1 MNGLTTILAGPEKV
15 EQREYPLPDPE
26 PGEVLLE
33 TVRANVCGSEI
44 HIWRGYHPVVVPG
57 CCMGHEGVGRVLRRG
72 TGADRDF
79 AGNPLSE
86 GDLVTATYFQMCRRC
101 PECNRGDWNLCR
113 NGYQWWGSQADAD
126 PHFHGTWGTH
136 YYVHRDM
143 YLFKLPQGV
152 SPRAASSANC
162 AISQMVYS
170 VHVSGVREGETILIQ
185 GAGGL
190 GLCAAA
196 AARERGAR
204 VVVSDFAPGRLEAA
218 SRFGAHEVLNLT
230 GIETEA
236 DRLDAV
242 MAACGGAKPDVAIE
256 VTGVPAVFAE
266 GVKLV
271 RPGGRF
277 VSVGNI
283 TVGKFTEFDPGLF
296 TRSGV
301 SILSAIRYHPFFLG
315 RTLEFIGRHPQ
326 YPWESLIDADY
337 PLEQAGQ
344 ALEDSA
350 ARTVTRASFP
360 IGEGA

>member
-1 MNGLTTILAGPEKV
+1 MNGLTTILAGAEKL

-33 TVRANVCGSEI
+33 TVRANVCGSEL
-44 HIWRGYHPVVVPG
+44 HIWRGHHPVVVPG
-57 CCMGHEGVGRVLRRG
+57 CCMGHEGVGRVLKAG
-72 TGADRDF
+72 AGADRDS
-79 AGNPLSE
+79 AGEPLGE

-113 NGYQWWGSQADAD
+113 NGYQWWGSQSDAA

-143 YLFKLPQGV
+143 ALFKLPAGV
-152 SPRAASSANC
+152 SPKAAASANC
-162 AISQMVYS
+162 AISQMMYS
-170 VHVSGVREGETILIQ
+170 VDVSGVGEGETIVIQ

-196 AARERGAR
+196 AARERGAN
-204 VVVSDFAPGRLEAA
+204 VVVTDFAPGRLDAA
-218 SRFGAHEVLNLT
+218 TRFGANQVVNLS
-230 GIETEA
+230 GLETDA

-242 MAACGGAKPDVAIE
+242 VAACGGVKPDVVIE
-256 VTGVPAVFAE
+256 VTGVPSVFQE
-266 GVKLV
+266 GVNLT
-271 RPGGRF
+271 RAGGRF

-283 TVGKFTEFDPGLF
+283 TVGKTTPFDPGLY

-301 SILSAIRYHPFFLG
+301 SIFSAIRYPLYFLG
-315 RTLEFIGRHPQ
+315 RTLSFIARHPQ

-337 PLEQAGQ
+337 GIDDAHQ
-344 ALEDSA
+344 ALVDSA
-350 ARTVTRASFP
+350 ARTVTRASFVLS
-360 IGEGA
+360 GG